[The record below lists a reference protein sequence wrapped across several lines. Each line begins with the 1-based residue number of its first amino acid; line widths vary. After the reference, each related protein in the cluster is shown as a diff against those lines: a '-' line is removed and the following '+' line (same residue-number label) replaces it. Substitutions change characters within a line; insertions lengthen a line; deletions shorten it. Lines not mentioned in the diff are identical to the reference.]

1 MNLNDI
7 LNYNAR
13 KNPNKIAVVETRGDK
28 KISYKNLVFLIER
41 YAFFLLKNEVV
52 CGSRVSIKLKNSV
65 EWIALFYAVLKIGA
79 IPVLIDFQ
87 STSFEISQ
95 FIEIS
100 NSDVIVIEENDKV
113 LKDKTFIEKDILKNI
128 LIIPSA
134 PNSENLLKNDKITY
148 FEETN
153 NSYKSLFSSFRE
165 YSKIILFTYRGF
177 GFPLSV
183 EYEEKNLI
191 LSVLSNISASL
202 INGESIV
209 AHLLP
214 STHIFGLSCNIL
226 STLTSGGE
234 ILVVNNFTPKEMLI
248 KMDLYNANFITA
260 VPTIIKLFIETA
272 KKTGSNL
279 KNCKRGIVGGNSFS
293 KDLFEEW
300 QDLTC

>member
-13 KNPNKIAVVETRGDK
+13 KNPNKTAVVETRGDK

-41 YAFFLLKNEVV
+41 YASFLLKNEVV
-52 CGSRVSIKLKNSV
+52 CGSRVSIKLKNSI
-65 EWIALFYAVLKIGA
+65 EWIAFFYAVLKIGA

-95 FIEIS
+95 FLEIS
-100 NSDVIVIEENDKV
+100 NSSLIAIEENDKI
-113 LKDKTFIEKDILKNI
+113 LKDMIFIEKDIVKSI
-128 LIIPSA
+128 LIIPAAS
-134 PNSENLLKNDKITY
+134 NRENRLKNDKITY
-148 FEETN
+148 FEDTDN
-153 NSYKSLFSSFRE
+153 LYKSLFSHFCG

-191 LSVLSNISASL
+191 LRVLSNISASR

-234 ILVVNNFTPKEMLI
+234 LLVVNNFTPKEMLI

-260 VPTIIKLFIETA
+260 VPTIIKLFIDTA

-279 KNCKRGIVGGNSFS
+279 KKCKKELSGEILFQGICLKSGTS
-293 KDLFEEW
+293 
-300 QDLTC
+300 